1 MWSIFLLKGKRPE
14 TMNILALD
22 TTQEY
27 CSAALVIGKQI
38 IYREQLAPR
47 THTNLILPQVEAVLG
62 EADIALRQLDAIAFG
77 RGPGSFTGLRI
88 AAGVAQGL
96 ALGADLP
103 VIPVSSLAAMAQGV
117 YREHHDAMNICA
129 AFDARIGE
137 IYWGCYQLTGDIM
150 QPVTEEAVDAPENL
164 YLPGS
169 NQWLAIGS
177 GWAAYPVLQQ
187 LHDHRLAGLIVD
199 SAPLARD
206 IIPIAASMLENGK
219 AVDAAQA
226 IPVYLRQKV
235 ARTVAE
241 RNAAED

>member
-1 MWSIFLLKGKRPE
+1 MK
-14 TMNILALD
+14 ILALD

-27 CSAALVIGKQI
+27 CSVALMIDDRI
-38 IYREQLAPR
+38 IYREELTPR
-47 THTNLILPQVEAVLG
+47 THTNLILPQVESVLD
-62 EADIALRQLDAIAFG
+62 EADTPLRQLDAIAFG

-103 VIPVSSLAAMAQGV
+103 VIAVSSLAAMAQGV
-117 YREHHDAMNICA
+117 YREQHDAMHICA

-137 IYWGCYQLTGDIM
+137 IYWGCYQLTGGIM
-150 QPVTEEAVDAPENL
+150 SPVTEEAVDTPEDL

-169 NQWLAIGS
+169 NQWLAIGA

-187 LHDHRLAGLIVD
+187 LHHQRLAGLIID

-206 IIPIAASMLENGK
+206 IIPIATSMLKNGE

-241 RNAAED
+241 RNAAEE

>member
-1 MWSIFLLKGKRPE
+1 MK
-14 TMNILALD
+14 ILALD

-27 CSAALVIGKQI
+27 CSVALMIEDQI
-38 IYREQLAPR
+38 IYREELAPR
-47 THTNLILPQVEAVLG
+47 THTNLILPQVESVLD
-62 EADIALRQLDAIAFG
+62 EADITLRQLDAIAFG

-103 VIPVSSLAAMAQGV
+103 VIPVSSLAAMAQGI
-117 YREHHDAMNICA
+117 YRDHHDARQICA
-129 AFDARIGE
+129 VFDARIGE

-150 QPVTEEAVDAPENL
+150 HPVTDEAVDAPENL
-164 YLPGS
+164 YLPGNS
-169 NQWLAIGS
+169 QWLAIGA

-187 LHDHRLAGLIVD
+187 LHHQRLAGLMVD
-199 SAPLARD
+199 AAPLARD
-206 IIPIAASMLENGK
+206 IIPIASSMLENGEL
-219 AVDAAQA
+219 VDAGQA

-241 RNAAED
+241 RNAAAEE